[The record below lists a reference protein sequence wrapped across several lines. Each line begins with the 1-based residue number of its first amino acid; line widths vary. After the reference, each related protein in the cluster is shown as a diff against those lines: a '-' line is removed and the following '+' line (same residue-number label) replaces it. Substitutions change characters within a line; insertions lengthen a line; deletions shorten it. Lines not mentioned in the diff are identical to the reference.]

1 MATTVIRNIFI
12 NPVAEVECPDLPAKG
27 EFFTLATLK
36 NDGWIALGSIQEGAD
51 GDLDSEAVKQTPY
64 NEGVA
69 INPPG
74 AQTLQGFINRKS
86 GIQSVEFT
94 AYDVDEA
101 VYALSSTV
109 EETGTGTG
117 IYDHVKQQTY
127 RSMLIETETGLFV
140 DWYPRVMLAIT
151 DESAGYGPGDDA
163 VAKLKFTATVLDS
176 PLAACNGG
184 RLRMYLQAS
193 S

>member
-12 NPVAEVECPDLPAKG
+12 NPQAEVACPTLPNKG
-27 EFFTLATLK
+27 EFFNLTTLK
-36 NDGWIALGSIQEGAD
+36 NAGWVALGSIQEGAD
-51 GDLDSEAVKQTPY
+51 GDLDSEAVTQTPF

-74 AQTLQGFINRKS
+74 SQTLQGWINRKS

-109 EETGTGTG
+109 AETGVGTG
-117 IYDHVKQQTY
+117 VYDHTKQQTY

-151 DESAGYGPGDDA
+151 DETAGYGPGDDA

-176 PLAACNGG
+176 DAAACNGG
-184 RLRMYLQAS
+184 RFRAYLQAAS
-193 S
+193 